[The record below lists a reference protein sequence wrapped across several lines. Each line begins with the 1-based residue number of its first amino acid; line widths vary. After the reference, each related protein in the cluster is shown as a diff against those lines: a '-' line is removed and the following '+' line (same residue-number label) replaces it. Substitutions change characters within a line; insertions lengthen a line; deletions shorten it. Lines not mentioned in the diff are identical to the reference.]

1 MKIVALDSYALNP
14 GDLDWEQLKK
24 LGEIEIYQSTS
35 EAEIIKR
42 AEGADILL
50 INKTPLKSKTIES
63 LKNLKYIGVLS
74 TGYNIVDLEAA
85 RANDIIVTN
94 IPDYGTDSVAQFV
107 FALLL
112 EVTQQVGYHNEQVK
126 KGAWTEK
133 KYLGFWNHSLIELKH
148 KTMGIIGFGSIG
160 QKTAEIALSFGMKV
174 IAYDLSPEKKIDDP
188 EIETEKIEFLSL
200 NELYARADI
209 ISLHCPL
216 TDLTRGIIDHK
227 AFEQMQ
233 KGVIIINT
241 ARGPLIVESDLKEAL
256 ASGKVKT
263 AALDVMS
270 TEPPAASNEL
280 LQSEKTI
287 ITPHIAWATEE
298 ARKRLMDIAFSNLKS
313 FMAGKVINQVN

>member
-1 MKIVALDSYALNP
+1 MKIVALDSYASNP

-24 LGEIEIYQSTS
+24 LGEIEIYQNTS

-112 EVTQQVGYHNEQVK
+112 EVTQQVGYHNKQVK
-126 KGAWTEK
+126 KGAWNEK
-133 KYLGFWNHSLIELKH
+133 KYLGFWNHALIELKN

-216 TDLTRGIIDHK
+216 TDLTRGIIDQ
-227 AFEQMQ
+227 AALEQMQ
-233 KGVIIINT
+233 EGVIIINT
-241 ARGPLIVESDLKEAL
+241 ARGPLIVESDLKQAL

-280 LQSEKTI
+280 LKSEKTI